1 MAATIVVVLLVGVV
15 APAIGGGGG
24 TSRPAVAL
32 GADDSPGSTA
42 GASTA
47 AASPGTGSVTS
58 TRPGPSTTTRPAPT
72 TTVPKPGFG
81 LLPQPPPTPV
91 ALPPTDLAPAFSRVP
106 TTNKVIFLGIDD
118 GMVRDPAVL
127 DYLQQAK
134 IPFTN
139 FLVQSQAVAGENFWK
154 QAQALGGTVQ
164 AHTITHPDLTKVPAA
179 QLRSEVCGT
188 LDDYQQRFGVRPTL
202 FRPPYGALNDNVRA
216 VAASCGFKAVVMWQ
230 GSTNDGR
237 FDLQA
242 GTQLTPG
249 DIVLMHWR
257 TDLLGNLQK
266 VVQTCKEQGFT
277 IARLEDYL
285 R

>member
-1 MAATIVVVLLVGVV
+1 
-15 APAIGGGGG
+15 
-24 TSRPAVAL
+24 
-32 GADDSPGSTA
+32 
-42 GASTA
+42 
-47 AASPGTGSVTS
+47 
-58 TRPGPSTTTRPAPT
+58 
-72 TTVPKPGFG
+72 
-81 LLPQPPPTPV
+81 
-91 ALPPTDLAPAFSRVP
+91 
-106 TTNKVIFLGIDD
+106 
-118 GMVRDPAVL
+118 VL

-139 FLVQSQAVAGENFWK
+139 FLVQSQAVAGEDFWK
-154 QAQALGGTVQ
+154 QAQALGGTVES
-164 AHTITHPDLTKVPAA
+164 HTITHPDLTKVSAA
-179 QLRSEVCGT
+179 QLQSEVCGT

-216 VAASCGFKAVVMWQ
+216 VAASCGYKAVVMWQ

-249 DIVLMHWR
+249 DVVLMHWR
-257 TDLLGNLQK
+257 ADLLGNLQK